1 MSCLLSI
8 IHLCCCSNF
17 QAEERLRGTLASDK
31 NELLFSE
38 FGLNYNNEPP
48 MFRKGTV
55 LIRKLCKTP
64 GDGKL
69 RQVVLPFYTDLI
81 GDMFWKENPEILG
94 LKSLQIYHNPT
105 EDNNINQDQAKSSSK
120 QDNAG
125 STTSP
130 TTNEHV
136 PVVSEKS

>member
-1 MSCLLSI
+1 M
-8 IHLCCCSNF
+8 
-17 QAEERLRGTLASDK
+17 RGTLASDK

-81 GDMFWKENPEILG
+81 GDVFWKENPEILG

-120 QDNAG
+120 QDTAG
-125 STTSP
+125 STASP

>member
-1 MSCLLSI
+1 MVLPYAIALI
-8 IHLCCCSNF
+8 F

-55 LIRKLCKTP
+55 LIRKLCKMP

-69 RQVVLPFYTDLI
+69 RHIVLPFYTDLI
-81 GDMFWKENPEILG
+81 GDVFWKENPEILG
-94 LKSLQIYHNPT
+94 MKSLQIYHRPT
-105 EDNNINQDQAKSSSK
+105 EDNSIIQEQSKSSPK
-120 QDNAG
+120 QDTAG
-125 STTSP
+125 SVASP
-130 TTNEHV
+130 TTANEHNLMA
-136 PVVSEKS
+136 SEK